1 MEFNN
6 NFKFHHKNSAS
17 PSICLMAKTI
27 LPLMPNTPQIS
38 NILNTLNYKQD
49 DFKYFFKIWPN
60 INDTIVCD
68 YDNNVNNLWLPIRDM
83 WIKNWSLECRA
94 LEYER
99 DVYRRLDSVVRDNN
113 YTLTPILSDSENSTI
128 DGLAHLLNNF
138 KTTDPNYRL
147 FAYMFFKWLVNPQE
161 PNKLFDYNKAILESN
176 NLSAATAGLIKFIY
190 NNLTFSC
197 IMTPVIMGDNV
208 TTFDRFISNTKD
220 NITNGTSIDVVMR
233 NFCDVFS
240 NVVKGIKNLK
250 EKNIAHNDLH
260 SGNIFVQRFPDDTY
274 NTFIYDYDRS
284 YSPALNNNPLLNNNI
299 CRRLCQSGQ
308 CNKYDNWLD
317 FFKILYYI
325 LLDTPLNFKLLLLEI
340 ITDSPNNPDFV
351 PFIQIMARNA
361 FFISTVS
368 NCCWYWD
375 SNSKSHKYKNKIQT
389 LLVDYYTVIERIRRY
404 NTTSFAFA
412 PPQSDKYVNNK
423 YVNNKLFKNDTNYVN
438 KIENTKGKSSVFDKM
453 SSDKL
458 SINKLSI
465 NKLSIDLITG
475 KYVDLSVKRT
485 QRPST
490 AIDTI
495 EKFEDVI
502 EKNNE
507 EKAMLRK
514 NNK

>member
-1 MEFNN
+1 
-6 NFKFHHKNSAS
+6 
-17 PSICLMAKTI
+17 
-27 LPLMPNTPQIS
+27 
-38 NILNTLNYKQD
+38 
-49 DFKYFFKIWPN
+49 
-60 INDTIVCD
+60 
-68 YDNNVNNLWLPIRDM
+68 
-83 WIKNWSLECRA
+83 
-94 LEYER
+94 
-99 DVYRRLDSVVRDNN
+99 
-113 YTLTPILSDSENSTI
+113 
-128 DGLAHLLNNF
+128 
-138 KTTDPNYRL
+138 
-147 FAYMFFKWLVNPQE
+147 
-161 PNKLFDYNKAILESN
+161 
-176 NLSAATAGLIKFIY
+176 
-190 NNLTFSC
+190 
-197 IMTPVIMGDNV
+197 MTPVIMGDNV

-220 NITNGTSIDVVMR
+220 NIINGTGVDIVMR

-240 NVVKGIKNLK
+240 NIVKGIKNLK

-260 SGNIFVQRFPDDTY
+260 SGNIFVQRLPDSTY

-375 SNSKSHKYKNKIQT
+375 ANSTSHNYKNRIQT
-389 LLVDYYTVIERIRRY
+389 LLVDYDTVIERIRRY
-404 NTTSFAFA
+404 NTTSFSFAFV
-412 PPQSDKYVNNK
+412 PPKSDNK
-423 YVNNKLFKNDTNYVN
+423 YDNNKLFKNDTNYLN
-438 KIENTKGKSSVFDKM
+438 KIENTKVKSSVLDKM
-453 SSDKL
+453 SS
-458 SINKLSI
+458 

-475 KYVDLSVKRT
+475 KYIDLSVKRT

-490 AIDTI
+490 VIDTI
-495 EKFEDVI
+495 EKFEDII

-507 EKAMLRK
+507 LKK
-514 NNK
+514 KINK